1 MKMAKGSKL
10 DLALKRKERGLTADK
25 TLGSDSQLTQS
36 RSGASSRWS
45 MASGKQNAKRRTRL
59 TRLIRRSAQ
68 RLGRMCGVCGKR
80 RSPWQPFQQGK
91 DTRVPISNPEQ
102 AVTKQDKSFVFQSGQ
117 SELVGKANGVGR
129 GRTGGNVPR
138 VVLRRGSEARK
149 IRELRNENSD
159 KT

>member
-1 MKMAKGSKL
+1 MRDGRKGIAQKEQGNDLEFAIKINRGKL
-10 DLALKRKERGLTADK
+10 DSRKAGFAEFF
-25 TLGSDSQLTQS
+25 
-36 RSGASSRWS
+36 
-45 MASGKQNAKRRTRL
+45 RT
-59 TRLIRRSAQ
+59 

-149 IRELRNENSD
+149 IRELRNENFD